1 MSDQTKKTSKEEIA
15 NIYWDQVLTS
25 GSAPQ
30 SVYALCKELEVTE
43 GEFYKHF
50 SSIDAIESDFWQTTV
65 TETIEV
71 LEKDEDYAEYGFEQ
85 KLLAFYYT
93 YFAHIQKHRS
103 RFVERFPCIGLEGM
117 KRVAKM
123 RTEVLEKAEL
133 WIHQGIE
140 EGIVADRKQLNS
152 LYSKA
157 LFEQLK
163 VLILFYIKDD
173 SENFQDTDAFI
184 EKTVGLGLQCLSTGV
199 LDSVIDVARFL
210 VRKTPLVK

>member
-1 MSDQTKKTSKEEIA
+1 MSDKNKETSKEEIE
-15 NIYWDQVLTS
+15 NIYWDRLLTS
-25 GSAPQ
+25 GSAFP
-30 SVYALCKELEVTE
+30 SVYALCKELDITE
-43 GEFYKHF
+43 AEFYKHF
-50 SSIDAIESDFWQTTV
+50 NSIDGIESVFWQQTV
-65 TETIEV
+65 VETIEV

-103 RFVERFPCIGLEGM
+103 RFVERFPCVGLEGM
-117 KRVAKM
+117 KRTSKM
-123 RTEVLEKAEL
+123 RTAVIENADL

-140 EGIVADRKQLNS
+140 EGVVADRKQLNS

-163 VLILFYIKDD
+163 VLILFYVKDD

-184 EKTVGLGLQCLSTGV
+184 EKTVGLGVQCLSTGV
-199 LDSVIDVARFL
+199 VDSLIDVARFL